1 MLDWNREDF
10 QRIEQRLA
18 AYVDGEDA
26 LHKTLVEAM
35 RYSLTAGGKRLR
47 PMLTLAF
54 CRLCGGAA
62 EDALPFACAV
72 EMIHTYSLI
81 HDDLPCMDNDDLRR
95 GHPTNH
101 RVYGEGMAVIAGDA
115 LQALAFD
122 VMLRPEVLAA
132 VGAERAARA
141 AHTLAVCAGAYG
153 MCGGQAIDLL
163 SEGHAIPLE
172 TLREMDN
179 EKTGALISAA
189 VQMGCII
196 AGAGAAQMAAA
207 ERYARSLGL
216 AFQIVDDL
224 LDLAGNAEEMGK
236 ATGSDAANGKCT
248 YVSLLGKEKAAEL
261 AQAAT
266 AEAVAALEAFSGD
279 TATLQ
284 RLAVELAT
292 RKS

>member
-1 MLDWNREDF
+1 
-10 QRIEQRLA
+10 
-18 AYVDGEDA
+18 
-26 LHKTLVEAM
+26 
-35 RYSLTAGGKRLR
+35 
-47 PMLTLAF
+47 
-54 CRLCGGAA
+54 
-62 EDALPFACAV
+62 
-72 EMIHTYSLI
+72 MIHTYSLI

-163 SEGHAIPLE
+163 SEGHTIPLE
-172 TLREMDN
+172 TLQEMDN
-179 EKTGALISAA
+179 EKTGALISSA

-207 ERYARSLGL
+207 GVMPVRWPCVPNCGRPAGSCGECGRNGEGHGQRRGEQEMRMFPCLERKSGGTRPG
-216 AFQIVDDL
+216 
-224 LDLAGNAEEMGK
+224 GNG
-236 ATGSDAANGKCT
+236 GSRGGIGGVFRG
-248 YVSLLGKEKAAEL
+248 Y
-261 AQAAT
+261 
-266 AEAVAALEAFSGD
+266 GD
-279 TATLQ
+279 PQ